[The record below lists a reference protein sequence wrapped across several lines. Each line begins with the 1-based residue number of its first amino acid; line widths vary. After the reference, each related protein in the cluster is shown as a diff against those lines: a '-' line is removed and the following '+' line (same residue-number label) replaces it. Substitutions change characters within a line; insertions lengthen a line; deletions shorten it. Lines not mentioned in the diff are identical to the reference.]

1 MSYCKKA
8 RRIFYHVLEGSR
20 YLFADER
27 DKRRLLDLLFDAEKE
42 EEWLIYAFCVTD
54 HCAYLVVEADG
65 AASLRRGSRKAM
77 NRFLAAYRRDPYHP
91 KHCEVTLGIHVLRE
105 LGSLGEI
112 AECCR
117 QVHRLPLEKGYVRR
131 LDDYWWSSYITY
143 AGEYA
148 WDLVDCRIFSLCFS
162 ADPETARQRL
172 VKFHQTYA
180 QGFGGKRFVP
190 CEIFTSD
197 HE

>member
-8 RRIFYHVLEGSR
+8 RKIFYHVLEGSR

-27 DKRRLLDLLFDAEKE
+27 DKKSFLDLLFDIEKE

-54 HCAYLVVEADG
+54 NCAYFVIEADSAG
-65 AASLRRGSRKAM
+65 SVRRGAQQAV
-77 NRFLAAYRRDPYHP
+77 NEFLAVYRTDPRRP
-91 KHCEVTLGIHVLRE
+91 KSREATLKSDVPKE
-105 LGSLGEI
+105 LSSLGEI

-117 QVHRLPLEKGYVRR
+117 KIHRLPLEKGYVSR

-148 WDLVDCRIFSLCFS
+148 WNLVDCRTLSLCFS
-162 ADPETARQRL
+162 ADPETARRRL
-172 VKFHQTYA
+172 VKFHQ
-180 QGFGGKRFVP
+180 KP
-190 CEIFTSD
+190 
-197 HE
+197 